1 MFRISTLL
9 VSASLLAM
17 TATSALADKDDD
29 TLRIGWGGDGVMIN
43 ADNYLG
49 GTRTGIWFTKMV
61 WDTLVERDVATGEY
75 KGALATEWKWVD
87 DKTLELK
94 LREGVKFHN
103 GEAFDADDVVY
114 TYNTMSA
121 KDSGARFRAIVDWI
135 DRVEKIDGATVRI
148 HTKTPFPQ
156 ALEFLSGPMPIY
168 PNEYYAK
175 VGSEGMSNM
184 PVGTGPYKVV
194 EMKPGEQYTL
204 VRNDDYS
211 WGSPKSK
218 AKITNVIIRE
228 IPDAQT
234 QVAELMSGGIDVT
247 ADMSPDLVT
256 KLSGVPDIAA
266 KMSETLRIFVIG
278 LDAAKRANNP
288 AVNDV
293 RVRQAL
299 NYAIDRD
306 AIVKNLMA
314 GAARTLSTPCH
325 PLQFGCSEEVAAK
338 YPYDPEKA
346 KALLKDAGFGDG
358 LELTMYAEAPA
369 KEAEAIMGYLD
380 AVGVKVNLNR
390 VPYEAYRDAQMN
402 GKAPAFLFNWGS
414 YSLADAAASVSF
426 FFKGGDDDFAQ
437 DKDVIEWLKTGDS
450 VTDPAKRKEAYASA
464 IKRISEQAYWIPL
477 FSGVRGYAWDTN
489 LDFTPYPDEIP
500 RFYEYSWK

>member
-1 MFRISTLL
+1 MRRLSITFGC
-9 VSASLLAM
+9 LAALAI
-17 TATSALADKDDD
+17 TAPLALADKADD
-29 TLRIGWGGDGVMIN
+29 TLRIGWGGDGVMVN

-61 WDTLVERDVATGEY
+61 WDTLIERDPATGEY
-75 KGALATEWKWVD
+75 KGALATEWKWTD

-94 LREGVKFHN
+94 LRQGVKFHN

-121 KDSGARFRAIVDWI
+121 KDSGAKFRAIVDWI
-135 DRVEKIDGATVRI
+135 DHAEKVDAFTVRI
-148 HTKTPFPQ
+148 VAKTPFPQ

-175 VGSEGMSNM
+175 EGGKGMSNA

-204 VRNDDYS
+204 VRNDDYT
-211 WGSPKSK
+211 WGSPKSQ
-218 AKITNVIIRE
+218 AKIKNIIIRE
-228 IPDAQT
+228 IPDTQT

-247 ADMSPDLVT
+247 SDMSPDIVN
-256 KLSGVPDIAA
+256 KLTGTPGVAA
-266 KMSETLRIFVIG
+266 KMNETLRIFTIG

-288 AVNDV
+288 AINDE

-299 NYAIDRD
+299 NYAVDRE

-314 GAARTLSTPCH
+314 GAARVLYTPCH
-325 PLQFGCSEEVAAK
+325 PMQFGCSEDAAAK
-338 YPYDPEKA
+338 YPHDVEKA
-346 KALLKDAGFGDG
+346 KALLKEAGYGDG
-358 LELTMYAEAPA
+358 LQLTLYAEAPA
-369 KEAEAIMGYLD
+369 KEAEAIM
-380 AVGVKVNLNR
+380 ANFAEIGVKVDLNR
-390 VPYEAYRDAQMN
+390 VPYEAYRDAQMA

-414 YSLADAAASVSF
+414 YSLADVAASISF

-450 VTDPAKRKEAYASA
+450 VTDPAQRKEAYGKA
-464 IKRISEQAYWIPL
+464 IQRITEKAYSIPL
-477 FSGVRGYAWDTN
+477 FSGVRGYAWDEN
-489 LDFTPYPDEIP
+489 LDFTPYADEIP

>member
-1 MFRISTLL
+1 MFHISRMLIS
-9 VSASLLAM
+9 VSLLAM

-75 KGALATEWKWVD
+75 KGALATGWHWVD

-94 LREGVKFHN
+94 LREGVTFHN

-135 DRVEKIDGATVRI
+135 DHVEKIDAKTVRI

-204 VRNDDYS
+204 VRNDDYD

-218 AKITNVIIRE
+218 AKITNVVIRE

-256 KLSGVPDIAA
+256 KLSGIPDIAA

-299 NYAIDRD
+299 NYAIDRE

-325 PLQFGCSEEVAAK
+325 PLQFGCSEEATAK

-346 KALLKDAGFGDG
+346 KALLKEAGVGDG
-358 LELTMYAEAPA
+358 FELTLYAEAPA
-369 KEAEAIMGYLD
+369 KEAEAIMGYFD

-426 FFKGGDDDFAQ
+426 FFKGGEDDFAQ

-450 VTDPAKRKEAYASA
+450 VTDPAKRKDAYASA
-464 IKRISEQAYWIPL
+464 IKRITEQAYWIPL
-477 FSGVRGYAWDTN
+477 FSGVRGYAWDAN
-489 LDFTPYPDEIP
+489 LDFTPYADEIP